1 MRLRVKSKRAGVKLA
16 TLVSVVAAL
25 FLMAAGTAAAADTTE
40 TFNDSVTFIG
50 DSVTAGFGYC
60 GTENAKNVTCGP
72 NGEMADRWTIGK
84 NSLDDCAPKDP
95 PEIPNDACS
104 NNNFNGKPW
113 SAPNGGAWTPG
124 PNAPRIA
131 YPYQLAAAQPA
142 GNAAEVRDWAVTG
155 GTPDNWDPQGGAF
168 GSQIDKINHQY
179 VVMTLGANPLLSY
192 FTNIKLQLKTISG
205 RCVGDTGYS
214 ESSWVFF
221 SKWYS
226 GPISNATD
234 CLRREWAR
242 LDQTEHLV
250 RIYSNLL
257 AQGNR
262 IVVLGYYRDCS
273 WSFGNW
279 QPNANPW
286 GPASGKEC
294 KGQTRPISPGNSTEI
309 SQWDQAVAVGNELN
323 NLISDAVDKA
333 KDVARQQWP
342 DSGRAGNIVYT
353 APDPKAWEAHQPK
366 SDNGSWVLLQ
376 DTWIHP
382 NKAGAGNLADT
393 VAQAMCSSFGHW
405 CGKDQGWN

>member
-1 MRLRVKSKRAGVKLA
+1 MRLSVKSKRAGVKLA

-25 FLMAAGTAAAADTTE
+25 FLMAATTAAAADTTE
-40 TFNDSVTFIG
+40 TFDNSVTFIG

-60 GTENAKNVTCGP
+60 GTENAKNVTCGT
-72 NGEMADRWTIGK
+72 NDEMADRWTIGK

-95 PEIPNDACS
+95 PDVPNDSCS
-104 NNNFNGKPW
+104 NNNFYGKPW
-113 SAPNGGAWTPG
+113 LQGPWTPG
-124 PNAPRIA
+124 PNSPKIA
-131 YPYQLAAAQPA
+131 YPYQLAAGQPQ

-168 GSQIDKINHQY
+168 GGQIDKLNHQY

-192 FTNIKLQLKTISG
+192 FTNIELQLKTISG
-205 RCVGDTGYS
+205 RCVGSTGYS

-234 CLRREWAR
+234 CLKREWAR
-242 LDQTEHLV
+242 LNQTEHLV
-250 RIYSNLL
+250 RIYTNLL
-257 AQGNR
+257 AQGDR
-262 IVVLGYYRDCS
+262 VVVLGYYRDCS

-279 QPNANPW
+279 QPAANPW
-286 GPASGKEC
+286 GPSSGNDC
-294 KGQTRPISPGNSTEI
+294 KGETRPTSADNGQKV
-309 SQWDQAVAVGNELN
+309 SQWDQAIAVGNELN
-323 NLISDAVDKA
+323 NLIADAVDKA

-342 DSGRAGNIVYT
+342 DTGRAGNIVYT
-353 APDPKAWEAHQPK
+353 QPDAQAWEAHQPK
-366 SDNGSWVLLQ
+366 SGNGSWVLLQ

-393 VAQAMCSSFGHW
+393 VAKAMCSSFGHW